1 MIRSLRAFF
10 LGCQLR
16 EKLLVVAF
24 LAIAVVLWLSGFS
37 KRAALF
43 WHEQHRTT
51 VDLADQAQWIQHSGE
66 IEAAAQKAASRL
78 DASKTLD
85 GLRLTEAV
93 QKIAADAG
101 LHNTQSAGL
110 TNPPGNGQFSVH
122 TLDYN
127 VRLTDPDPMK
137 NWDALKNFYR
147 GLQQRSPYIGIE
159 QFTLRPD
166 AVNRA
171 QLALALRVSS
181 VEITKTR

>member
-1 MIRSLRAFF
+1 MIRTLRAFF

-24 LAIAVVLWLSGFS
+24 FALAVLMWLSSFS
-37 KRAALF
+37 RRTGQF
-43 WHEQHRTT
+43 WRDQRRTT
-51 VDLADQAQWIQHSGE
+51 IDLAEQAQWISHSAA

-78 DASKTLD
+78 DPARTLD

-101 LHNTQSAGL
+101 LRNTQSAGL
-110 TNPPGNGQFSVH
+110 TNPPGNGQFSLH

-127 VRLTDPDPMK
+127 VRLTESDPAR
-137 NWDALKNFYR
+137 NWESLKNFYR
-147 GLQQRSPYIGIE
+147 ALQQRSPYIGIE

-166 AVNRA
+166 AANKA
-171 QLALALRVSS
+171 QLSLVLRVSS
-181 VEITKTR
+181 VEITKSR